1 MLRMAIEYLE
11 PGMRLGREICGE
23 DGRVILA
30 AGATLSEKYIEVLK
44 KWQIMSVYVKNPL
57 IRVPPVDEVVE
68 QAVRLRA
75 TQAVRSLF
83 GEVAGKGL
91 QQLPFAQ
98 SEISREIILAV
109 LRNRFTIIHLA
120 QIQRHSNDLFSHS
133 INVAILST
141 MTAVTLGVRSND
153 SLHALAIGAMLHDIG
168 MIAVPPHVLA
178 KRDSDQLTTEER
190 EMLQGH
196 TAAGFAILRKLEG
209 VPLLAAH
216 IAYQHHEKWQG
227 QGYPRKLAGADI
239 HELSRIVAVANAYDN
254 LIVDSPGRRGMP
266 PHLAYE
272 AIVSG
277 VNVEFDAAVAEAFLT
292 RIALYPVGT
301 MVQLT
306 SGHIGVVT
314 AVTPK
319 MQHRPILDIITD
331 ENQRLLA
338 SPYEL
343 NLAHKDNLTVF
354 VKDVVS
360 DGAAREFLQNNQGME
375 EVDG

>member
-30 AGATLSEKYIEVLK
+30 AGATLTEKYIEVLK
-44 KWQIMSVYVKNPL
+44 KWEIMSVYIHNP
-57 IRVPPVDEVVE
+57 IISVPPVDEVVE
-68 QAVRLRA
+68 QSVRLRA
-75 TQAVRSLF
+75 TQSVRLLF
-83 GEVAGKGL
+83 SEVADKGL
-91 QQLPFAQ
+91 QQLPYAQ
-98 SEISREIILAV
+98 NELAKEIIVAV

-141 MTAVTLGVRSND
+141 MTAITLGVRSND

-168 MIAVPPHVLA
+168 MTTVPQHVLA
-178 KRDSDQLTTEER
+178 KRDSDTLTVEER
-190 EMLQGH
+190 ELLQGH
-196 TAAGFAILRKLEG
+196 TIAGFGMLRKLQG

-216 IAYQHHEKWQG
+216 IAYQHHEKLQG
-227 QGYPRKLAGADI
+227 QGYPRKLAGSDI
-239 HELSRIVAVANAYDN
+239 HELSRIVSVANAYDN
-254 LIVDSPGRRGMP
+254 LISDSPVKRAMP

-277 VNVEFDAAVAEAFLT
+277 VNVEFDTIVADAFLT

-301 MVQLT
+301 MVHLT
-306 SGHIGVVT
+306 TGHIGVVT

-319 MQHRPILDIITD
+319 MQHRPILDVITD
-331 ENQRLLA
+331 ENQRLLPV
-338 SPYEL
+338 PYAM
-343 NLAHKDNLTVF
+343 NLADKQNLTVF

-360 DGAAREFLQNNQGME
+360 DQAARDFLYANRQYME
-375 EVDG
+375 